1 MSWQGSLSVFEDAK
15 KRWLL
20 IAGSHLGATSGV
32 PLPFQR
38 TSWSP
43 SVADLVRYHIFRTQS
58 REVADSVEQ
67 ALRSGKAPLGFVADQ
82 LQEQIKWF
90 RNYTNNLRPQRS
102 IIRLADLARSG
113 MFAGVVSSAPDDLLE
128 QAFDQQHVAYEVV
141 SLEKPAWSGNGLQL
155 VKEWDD
161 LIFQDREDRRNREAM
176 FVKQR
181 LQAML
186 DTTDGVIVAGQ
197 HPYPSD
203 MMNGLMKLVVT
214 KPEMPVVWIEDRHY
228 DEVIEELPTAQTSL
242 QWLTQ
247 HHQTFVRIVAD
258 DVGDVLDAIAQQRG
272 IEPTSLHDA
281 EIVGLPGGLNAILNR
296 SIDLKPILVFVPGAN
311 LFSGLLEKLPQVSL
325 RSILGVV
332 FLIFLIISFLNYRD
346 YDQYNDKLDTVRRK
360 VVVARLALSPPNP
373 SPKAVLNAEAALDK
387 GMTEIKKAEVPKEG
401 RLSFPYI
408 GTYLAHLRKGT
419 EDQVQT
425 LRAEQV
431 IPRLYRQRLRARLEA
446 HPLLDSMGRFP
457 DIYVSLE
464 QSEEQAN
471 QETDASAGKKSEGS
485 GKKADATASTG
496 GGSAAASGGSSGAT
510 SPKTKDELESSRQL
524 RPLAEHK
531 QKSQIALLVSSST
544 LLQVLV
550 AREMLK
556 DTQAGRLAI
565 AIDLSKLKN
574 ESIEQTIQEAARDIT
589 GYNGEREP
597 LFRFEGLEKLF
608 QQGAAT
614 FYFTQIEQA
623 GSPANLLPK
632 VVEFAERYGKSR
644 TILAVYKERSLA
656 VIESLAPR
664 FVRLKQQSYESR
676 VAREFL
682 YKQTSARF
690 FRELMNNGYLS
701 QNISHPLI
709 LSLCVQYYLLVGH
722 APRNLGVI
730 YDRLVRNML
739 DHGAFEMTL
748 KMKVLSALAFLSLR
762 QRTPTVRRDDAL
774 EQIALLARLDLQ
786 QSSKLLREM
795 VDNGVLRVLSVG
807 DVGFVDQSF
816 RLLGASYQI
825 ARLPFAEQKR
835 LLVQQERKMIS
846 FFAGIQSEMSRLVGA
861 WLEDYDAIE
870 KVLAQRQK
878 NEDWV
883 HPYLYL
889 LPYAAL
895 AVNNG
900 EVQQGHIKR
909 LESILFALMKHKRI
923 ALFRSTVE
931 YALRSLSTPGVQ
943 AWVLQGLDEDAED
956 DDRLLVLARYAPSDI
971 YVSAIQRWLRR
982 LRTPADKQASRHA
995 FPKAVPVADTRA
1007 TDSPAQPPQGGL
1019 RAKTEPHRLEKISSP
1034 RRVPYR
1040 LRRSVVWAYYALS
1053 QVGTPEA
1060 VEVLVQAALQE
1071 NDPRFLG
1078 TDWQMLRYR
1087 AMYILLTRG
1096 HAERALPIY
1105 KTLLLGKDSEYWQ
1118 PLLSYFNL
1126 INTKEAAQLLLE
1138 FLCKPIHLDKIKP
1151 YYAMQEMRYSER
1163 RKDKEYSKK
1172 LHALRPAYYKGLRE
1186 FSQKDRLARTLARF
1200 DADRSIPLIKGVL
1213 RDPTS
1218 SVDTRLF
1225 AALALS
1231 YTHDNKYFS
1240 LVWEALQKAM
1250 GSPNEPFAGWPKG
1263 LRVMF
1268 ARYVCQALGAFSSQE
1283 AYRTLARLLSTPV
1296 WSEDLERQL
1305 TWYVGRFQSTEI
1317 EVHSMEKLLCTPNK
1331 QYVPYASF
1339 LNALARINTTSS
1351 RQHFLQVLNIYRGID
1366 NPSLYEKFCKKKPH
1380 AEMHKSL
1387 RARASLSGFVRAL
1400 QIFQNPVDLP
1410 RFARWARSGEHSYVR
1425 NAAIYAL
1432 GRFERPEA
1440 AYVLLE
1446 LLEKAGA
1453 DESTVFFALRA
1464 QRNAAI
1470 APALFALLERELLVY
1485 TTTRKQGERPRSAA
1499 DVRERASDL
1508 FKKLSRLRRL
1518 IELCALV
1525 AGREALPLMARLQ
1538 QAPPF
1543 ALTAGRGL
1551 HQVSLRAQGH
1561 FSHAAV
1567 IVALRDTTS
1576 SMIAPSSAKEPLR
1589 ASKPPTRKRS
1599 SKRRSP
1605 RR

>member
-1 MSWQGSLSVFEDAK
+1 ML
-15 KRWLL
+15 R
-20 IAGSHLGATSGV
+20 
-32 PLPFQR
+32 QR
-38 TSWSP
+38 
-43 SVADLVRYHIFRTQS
+43 
-58 REVADSVEQ
+58 
-67 ALRSGKAPLGFVADQ
+67 
-82 LQEQIKWF
+82 
-90 RNYTNNLRPQRS
+90 
-102 IIRLADLARSG
+102 
-113 MFAGVVSSAPDDLLE
+113 
-128 QAFDQQHVAYEVV
+128 
-141 SLEKPAWSGNGLQL
+141 
-155 VKEWDD
+155 
-161 LIFQDREDRRNREAM
+161 
-176 FVKQR
+176 
-181 LQAML
+181 
-186 DTTDGVIVAGQ
+186 
-197 HPYPSD
+197 
-203 MMNGLMKLVVT
+203 
-214 KPEMPVVWIEDRHY
+214 
-228 DEVIEELPTAQTSL
+228 
-242 QWLTQ
+242 
-247 HHQTFVRIVAD
+247 
-258 DVGDVLDAIAQQRG
+258 
-272 IEPTSLHDA
+272 
-281 EIVGLPGGLNAILNR
+281 
-296 SIDLKPILVFVPGAN
+296 
-311 LFSGLLEKLPQVSL
+311 
-325 RSILGVV
+325 
-332 FLIFLIISFLNYRD
+332 
-346 YDQYNDKLDTVRRK
+346 
-360 VVVARLALSPPNP
+360 
-373 SPKAVLNAEAALDK
+373 
-387 GMTEIKKAEVPKEG
+387 KKAKD
-401 RLSFPYI
+401 SSKKAD
-408 GTYLAHLRKGT
+408 GT
-419 EDQVQT
+419 
-425 LRAEQV
+425 
-431 IPRLYRQRLRARLEA
+431 
-446 HPLLDSMGRFP
+446 
-457 DIYVSLE
+457 
-464 QSEEQAN
+464 
-471 QETDASAGKKSEGS
+471 ASAG
-485 GKKADATASTG
+485 G
-496 GGSAAASGGSSGAT
+496 GNAAASGGGAA
-510 SPKTKDELESSRQL
+510 SPKNKDELESSRQL

-531 QKSQIALLVSSST
+531 QKPQIALLVSSST

-574 ESIEQTIQEAARDIT
+574 ESIEQTIQETARDIA
-589 GYNGEREP
+589 GYNGERES
-597 LFRFEGLEKLF
+597 LFRFDGLEKLF

-644 TILAVYKERSLA
+644 TIFAVYQERSLA
-656 VIESLAPR
+656 AIESLAPR
-664 FVRLKQQSYESR
+664 FVRIKQQSYESR

-682 YKQTSARF
+682 YKQTSSRF

-730 YDRLVRNML
+730 YDRLVRSML
-739 DHGAFEMTL
+739 DRGAFEMTL
-748 KMKVLSALAFLSLR
+748 KVKILSALAFLSLR
-762 QRTPTVRRDDAL
+762 QKTPTVRRDDAL

-795 VDNGVLRVLSVG
+795 VDNGVLRVLSAG
-807 DVGFVDQSF
+807 DVGFVDQHF

-835 LLVQQERKMIS
+835 MLVQQERKMIS
-846 FFAGIQSEMSRLVGA
+846 FFAGIQPEMSRLVGA
-861 WLEDYDAIE
+861 WLEEYDAVE
-870 KVLAQRQK
+870 KVLVERQK
-878 NEDWV
+878 NHDWV

-900 EVQQGHIKR
+900 EVDQGHIKR

-923 ALFRSTVE
+923 ALFRSSVE

-982 LRTPADKQASRHA
+982 LRTPADKQISRHA
-995 FPKAVPVADTRA
+995 FPKAAPIGDNRT
-1007 TDSPAQPPQGGL
+1007 TNNPAQPPIQGGL
-1019 RAKTEPHRLEKISSP
+1019 RANGGAHRLEKSSSP

-1060 VEVLVQAALQE
+1060 VELLVQAATQE
-1071 NDPRFLG
+1071 NDPRFLDI
-1078 TDWQMLRYR
+1078 DWQMLRYR

-1096 HAERALPIY
+1096 HAARALPIY
-1105 KTLLLGKDSEYWQ
+1105 KTLLLGKNSEDWQ

-1138 FLCKPIHLDKIKP
+1138 FLRKPTDLDKIKP
-1151 YYAMQEMRYSER
+1151 YYVMQEMRYSER
-1163 RKDKEYSKK
+1163 RKDTEYSKK

-1186 FSQKDRLARTLARF
+1186 LSRKDQMARVLARF
-1200 DADRSIPLIKGVL
+1200 DTDRSIPLIKEVL

-1240 LVWEALQKAM
+1240 LAWGALQKAM
-1250 GSPNEPFAGWPKG
+1250 GSANEPFAGWPNG

-1283 AYRTLARLLSTPV
+1283 AYQALVRLLSTPV
-1296 WSEDLERQL
+1296 WSKDLGRQL
-1305 TWYVGRFQSTEI
+1305 TWYVGRFQSPEI
-1317 EVHSMEKLLCTPNK
+1317 EVHSMEKLLCTPSK
-1331 QYVPYASF
+1331 ERVPYASF
-1339 LNALARINTTSS
+1339 LNTLARINTTSS
-1351 RQHFLQVLNIYRGID
+1351 RQHFFQVLNVYRGID
-1366 NPSLYEKFCKKKPH
+1366 NPSLYEKFCKNKPH
-1380 AEMHKSL
+1380 PEMHKNL
-1387 RARASLSGFVRAL
+1387 RTRASLSGFVRAL
-1400 QIFQNPVDLP
+1400 EGFQNPVDLP

-1446 LLEKAGA
+1446 LLEKAGS
-1453 DESTVFFALRA
+1453 DESTVFFALRS
-1464 QRNAAI
+1464 QRNPAI
-1470 APALFALLERELLVY
+1470 APALLAMLERERLVY
-1485 TTTRKQGERPRSAA
+1485 ITTRKQGDRPRSAA

-1508 FKKLSRLRRL
+1508 FKRLSRLRRL

-1551 HQVSLRAQGH
+1551 HQVSLRTQGH